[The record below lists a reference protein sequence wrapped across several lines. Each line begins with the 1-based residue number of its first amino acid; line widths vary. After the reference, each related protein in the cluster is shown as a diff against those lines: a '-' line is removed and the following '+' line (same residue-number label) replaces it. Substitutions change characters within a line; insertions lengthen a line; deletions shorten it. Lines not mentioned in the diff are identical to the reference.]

1 MCGIAPARRAIRSV
15 STLHA
20 TTRKRITALVWAV
33 AVRAAADAA
42 ATIVSA
48 ERAERRVFALAIF
61 IASVADAA
69 SFIAAVELRRAG
81 HVVAAAAQAAIAER
95 VAVEIVVAISGLQAL
110 DAALA
115 LQVTAKQRARGAVLV
130 RQALVAFTGG
140 AVQTRRACWMDAAG
154 TAAGGAARRRCAS
167 RCHRSRSR
175 TGPTSAARA
184 TAADAAVAAC
194 RAAGVASPASAG
206 SASASCAPARPGGG
220 RGYVESKAIVARRL
234 DGAHGQ
240 QKRRARGR
248 PGHATHHGPSWRASS
263 TAKPL
268 G

>member
-1 MCGIAPARRAIRSV
+1 M
-15 STLHA
+15 
-20 TTRKRITALVWAV
+20 
-33 AVRAAADAA
+33 
-42 ATIVSA
+42 
-48 ERAERRVFALAIF
+48 
-61 IASVADAA
+61 
-69 SFIAAVELRRAG
+69 
-81 HVVAAAAQAAIAER
+81 VAAAAQAAIAER
-95 VAVEIVVAISGLQAL
+95 VAGEIVGAISGLQAL

-206 SASASCAPARPGGG
+206 SASAGSASASCAPARPGGG
-220 RGYVESKAIVARRL
+220 RGHVESKAIVARRL

-248 PGHATHHGPSWRASS
+248 PGHSTHQGPLASWRASS